1 MELINTI
8 AREIAS
14 RGGRLLVVGGFVR
27 DQILG
32 VPSKDYDCEI
42 YGLDLEGLE
51 VALGVFGE
59 VQTVGRAF
67 GVLRIKGLD
76 IDFSLPRKDSKT
88 GAGHRGFSVEVDPC
102 LTFEQAALRR
112 DLSVNSMGWDP
123 LTDDYLDP
131 HGGRED
137 LRKGQLRATSP
148 QHFPEDPLRGLRV
161 AQFAARLTMQPDP
174 GLVQLCQQLDLSE
187 LPAERLYQEFHKLL
201 LKGVKPSMGL
211 EFLRIS
217 GQLRFFPEL
226 EALEGVPQDPR
237 WHPEGDVWVH
247 TLLSV
252 DAACDLRTGVPFE
265 DEVLMFGVLCHDLGK
280 PAATENVDGRIRS
293 HRHQQAGLAPTNA
306 FLSRL
311 RASGDLV
318 KAVEAAVLHHLAPSQ
333 FVADGAKAPAY
344 RRLASRLSDAGISM
358 TLLERVA
365 RADHLGR
372 TTDDAKAQAYPAG
385 DHFLAMA
392 GQLAIAHE
400 ATSDVVQ
407 GRHLIAAGC
416 SPGPEF
422 GAILAQCREIQDETG
437 ATEPEAILQ
446 QALDAMSK
454 KA

>member
-1 MELINTI
+1 
-8 AREIAS
+8 
-14 RGGRLLVVGGFVR
+14 
-27 DQILG
+27 
-32 VPSKDYDCEI
+32 
-42 YGLDLEGLE
+42 
-51 VALGVFGE
+51 
-59 VQTVGRAF
+59 
-67 GVLRIKGLD
+67 
-76 IDFSLPRKDSKT
+76 
-88 GAGHRGFSVEVDPC
+88 
-102 LTFEQAALRR
+102 
-112 DLSVNSMGWDP
+112 
-123 LTDDYLDP
+123 
-131 HGGRED
+131 
-137 LRKGQLRATSP
+137 
-148 QHFPEDPLRGLRV
+148 
-161 AQFAARLTMQPDP
+161 
-174 GLVQLCQQLDLSE
+174 
-187 LPAERLYQEFHKLL
+187 
-201 LKGVKPSMGL
+201 
-211 EFLRIS
+211 
-217 GQLRFFPEL
+217 
-226 EALEGVPQDPR
+226 
-237 WHPEGDVWVH
+237 
-247 TLLSV
+247 
-252 DAACDLRTGVPFE
+252 
-265 DEVLMFGVLCHDLGK
+265 MFGVLCHDLGK
-280 PAATENVDGRIRS
+280 PAATETVEGRIRS
-293 HRHQQAGLAPTNA
+293 HRHQQAGLDPTNT

-392 GQLAIAHE
+392 GQLAIAHQ

-454 KA
+454 KT